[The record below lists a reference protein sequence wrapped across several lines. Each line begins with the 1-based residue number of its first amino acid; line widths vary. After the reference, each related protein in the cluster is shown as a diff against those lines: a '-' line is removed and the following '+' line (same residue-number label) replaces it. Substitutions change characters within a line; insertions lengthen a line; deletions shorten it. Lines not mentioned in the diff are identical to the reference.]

1 MGKSAPKAPD
11 PYKVSEA
18 QTKSNKETAE
28 YNAALNRIDQSSPF
42 GSMTYSQSGTDPK
55 TGAPLYSQNTT
66 LSPELQSLLQSQ
78 MGSQQGISDAITGAI
93 SHLPQNAFDSS
104 GINTDKIRDAS
115 YSMRVAQ
122 MQPQW
127 DDEARSLEGRL
138 SDRGIPI
145 GSEIWNTENDRYEGA
160 RNDSLSQISRQ
171 SELDA
176 ANEYQRQ
183 FSNQMTEYN
192 MPLQYLTALMGNSSA
207 VQNPTFSPFAQSAA
221 AGTDVSGNVWNA
233 YKANVDRA
241 NSANENMMGG
251 LLGLGKLG
259 VSAFSGGPASAAMGM
274 ASMLSDIRLKRDIR
288 RIGALPSGLPVYEFR
303 YLWSDEPMVGV
314 MAQEALGVVPEAVSM
329 HESGFLMVDY
339 SRVV

>member
-11 PYKVSEA
+11 PYKVSAA
-18 QTKSNKETAE
+18 QTQSNKETAE

-42 GSMTYSQSGTDPK
+42 GSISYSQSGTDPK
-55 TGAPLYSQNTT
+55 TGAPLYTQNTQ
-66 LSPELQSLLQSQ
+66 LSPELQALLQSQ
-78 MGSQQGISDAITGAI
+78 MGSQQGISDAISGAI
-93 SHLPQNAFDSS
+93 SHLPREAFDSS

-127 DDEARSLEGRL
+127 QDEARALEGRM

-145 GSEIWNTENDRYEGA
+145 GSEIWNTENTRYDQA
-160 RNDSLSQISRQ
+160 KNDSLAQISRQ

-221 AGTDVSGNVWNA
+221 ANTDVSGNVWNA
-233 YKANVDRA
+233 YKANVDRH
-241 NSANENMMGG
+241 NTQQSNMMGG

-259 VSAFSGGPASAAMGM
+259 VSAYTAGM
-274 ASMLSDIRLKRDIR
+274 FD
-288 RIGALPSGLPVYEFR
+288 
-303 YLWSDEPMVGV
+303 
-314 MAQEALGVVPEAVSM
+314 
-329 HESGFLMVDY
+329 
-339 SRVV
+339 